1 MSRQSFHNVSG
12 CNVIACVAAG
22 AAMTRLFM
30 KTQFLIGIVLCATL
44 STTAVAVETNYKII
58 ERIKVP
64 DGGFDYATFDSG
76 TGRVLMARTDFT
88 TVIDAK
94 SGKVSQLDSAAPGHM
109 AVPVPGTSL
118 IVLPQRPGM
127 VRIVDML
134 HDKMLADI
142 PAGQN
147 PDGAA
152 YDSFSKLVFVMN
164 HDSGESTVIDP
175 VARKAVATIPIGGT
189 LEFPASDGAG
199 KVFVNITSVPEIAV
213 IDVKKRI
220 VTDHYKLDGC
230 RGASGLAYAAQAKL
244 LISSCGNGMAK
255 VLDAAT
261 GKEVASLAI
270 GRGPDA
276 VIYDSARRLA
286 FIPCGGDGVLEV
298 ISLADPNHI
307 SVVQH
312 LTTQAGSRTGTLDPK
327 TGRLYLMASAPD
339 PTGAPGP
346 GGRGIARVPGT
357 YEVLVV
363 SP

>member
-1 MSRQSFHNVSG
+1 MKAQLLAGMMLS
-12 CNVIACVAAG
+12 VIFSPAAVG
-22 AAMTRLFM
+22 AE
-30 KTQFLIGIVLCATL
+30 
-44 STTAVAVETNYKII
+44 SNYKII
-58 ERIKVP
+58 DRVKVP
-64 DGGFDYATFDSG
+64 DGGFDYATFDSA

-94 SGKVSQLDSAAPGHM
+94 TKKVSQLDSAAPGHM

-127 VRIVDML
+127 VRIVDMKS
-134 HDKMLADI
+134 DKMLADI

-147 PDGAA
+147 PDGAV

-199 KVFVNITSVPEIAV
+199 KIFVNITSVPEIAV
-213 IDVKKRI
+213 IDVKTRA
-220 VTDHYKLDGC
+220 VTARFKLEGC
-230 RGASGLAYAAQAKL
+230 RGASGLAYAVQAKL
-244 LISSCGNGMAK
+244 LVSSCGNGMAK
-255 VLDAAT
+255 VLDAAS
-261 GKEVASLAI
+261 GKEVASLPIA
-270 GRGPDA
+270 RGPDA
-276 VIYDSARRLA
+276 VIYDPVRRLA
-286 FIPCGGDGVLEV
+286 FIPCGGDGVLEI
-298 ISLADPNHI
+298 ISLADPAQI
-307 SVVQH
+307 AIVQH
-312 LTTQAGSRTGTLDPK
+312 VQTQAGSRTGTLDPN
-327 TGRLYLMASAPD
+327 TGRLYLMASQPD
-339 PTGAPGP
+339 PAGAPGP